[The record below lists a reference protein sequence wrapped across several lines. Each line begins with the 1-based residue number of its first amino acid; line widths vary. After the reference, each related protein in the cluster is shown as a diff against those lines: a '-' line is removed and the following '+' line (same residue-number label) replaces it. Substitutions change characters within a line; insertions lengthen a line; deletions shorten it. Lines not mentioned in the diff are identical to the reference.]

1 VSSAPPAPAATTD
14 ARRVTSVVG
23 VLSLAVFMS
32 SLDLFI
38 VNLAFPYISRQYPG
52 TSLSS
57 LSWVLNAYTIVFAAV
72 LVPAG
77 RWADRIGR
85 QRVFVTG
92 LAGFTLGSV
101 LCGLAPGVGLLIAA
115 RVVQA
120 AGAGAMVPASLSL
133 LLAAVPAQG
142 RAKALGTW
150 SALGAL
156 GAALGPV
163 IGGSLVQINWRW
175 VFWINVPV
183 GLAAIVLAVRLVPES
198 RDPASRGR
206 PDLIGAGLLAAA
218 VGLVALALVKA
229 PGWGWGSA
237 GFIGLLAAALI
248 CGAAMVARSRRH
260 HSPVIE
266 LELLRSRTF
275 SGAFGASILY
285 YAGFG
290 AFVLGAVEFLTGVW
304 HYSAVE
310 AGLAIA
316 PGPLMVLPFAR
327 VVAPRLTARLGGP
340 GRVAVIGCL
349 VNAGAQ
355 LLWLSRMQAEPAYV
369 THLLPAQL
377 IGGAGV
383 GLSIPSLLG
392 AGSASLTPGRFGTGS
407 GILNT
412 GRQVGTVLGVA
423 GLVAILSRLSPA
435 DPLAA
440 FRNGV
445 ILVIAF
451 FAAAGALSAAL
462 LTARPRAAVSGSAE
476 VGDELPEQG
485 GERRR
490 GLLVGSVPGT
500 GDHLHGAAPQGGS
513 GELVQVT
520 EADQLLALA
529 VQDRQ
534 RLPQGTGDGDLV
546 GEPALADAGEQAG
559 PGLAVGPQ
567 DVRDESIKR

>member
-1 VSSAPPAPAATTD
+1 MSSTPPVPAAAAPAAAAPEAAAD
-14 ARRVTSVVG
+14 SRRAAAVVG
-23 VLSLAVFMS
+23 VLALAVFMS

-38 VNLAFPYISRQYPG
+38 VNLAFPYIAKQYPG

-85 QRVFVTG
+85 RRVFTAG
-92 LAGFTLGSV
+92 LACFSVGSV
-101 LCGLAPGVGLLIAA
+101 LCALAPGVNLLIAA

-133 LLAAVPAQG
+133 LLAAVPAAA

-163 IGGSLVQINWRW
+163 IGGSLVQVNWRW

-183 GLAAIVLAVRLVPES
+183 GIAAVLLAVRVVPES
-198 RDPASRGR
+198 RDAASRGR
-206 PDLIGAGLLAAA
+206 PDLVGAGLLAAA
-218 VGLVALALVKA
+218 VGLLAFALVEA

-237 GFIGLLAAALI
+237 GFTGLLAASVA
-248 CGAAMVARSRRH
+248 CGVLMVMRSRRH

-275 SGAFGASILY
+275 SGAFAASILY
-285 YAGFG
+285 YAAFG
-290 AFVLGAVEFLTGVW
+290 AFVLSAVEFLTGVW
-304 HYSAVE
+304 RYSAVE

-327 VVAPRLTARLGGP
+327 VVAPRLAARLGGP

-355 LLWLSRMQAEPAYV
+355 LLWLSQIQATPDYV

-377 IGGAGV
+377 LGGAGV
-383 GLSIPSLLG
+383 GLTIPSLLG

-412 GRQVGTVLGVA
+412 ARQVGTVLGVA
-423 GLVAILSRLSPA
+423 GLVAILSRVAPA
-435 DPLAA
+435 DPVAA
-440 FRNGV
+440 YRNGIV
-445 ILVIAF
+445 LIIAF
-451 FAAAGALSAAL
+451 FAAA
-462 LTARPRAAVSGSAE
+462 AAVSAVLLTGRATGRAADRPVGRPVPAQGSADAE
-476 VGDELPEQG
+476 P
-485 GERRR
+485 
-490 GLLVGSVPGT
+490 
-500 GDHLHGAAPQGGS
+500 AAP
-513 GELVQVT
+513 GEAML
-520 EADQLLALA
+520 
-529 VQDRQ
+529 
-534 RLPQGTGDGDLV
+534 
-546 GEPALADAGEQAG
+546 G
-559 PGLAVGPQ
+559 PGVDGARAALGGVSDA
-567 DVRDESIKR
+567 RAASTWE

>member
-1 VSSAPPAPAATTD
+1 MSTTPPAKAAAAPAKAATAPAATTAPD
-14 ARRVTSVVG
+14 SRRVTAVIA

-38 VNLAFPYISRQYPG
+38 VNLAFPYISRQYPA

-85 QRVFVTG
+85 RRLFVAG
-92 LAGFTLGSV
+92 LAGFSAGSV
-101 LCGLAPGVGLLIAA
+101 LCGLAPGVTALIAA
-115 RVVQA
+115 RVIQA
-120 AGAGAMVPASLSL
+120 AGAGVMVPASLSL
-133 LLAAVPAQG
+133 LLAAVPAQA

-163 IGGSLVQINWRW
+163 IGGSLVQVNWRW

-183 GLAAIVLAVRLVPES
+183 GLAAVVLAVRVVPES

-229 PGWGWGSA
+229 PGWGWGSV
-237 GFIGLLAAALI
+237 GFIGLLAASVA

-266 LELLRSRTF
+266 LGLLRSRTF
-275 SGAFGASILY
+275 SGAFAASILY

-290 AFVLGAVEFLTGVW
+290 AFVLSAVEFLTGVW
-304 HYSAVE
+304 RYSAVE

-327 VVAPRLTARLGGP
+327 VVAPRLALRLGGP
-340 GRVAVIGCL
+340 GRVAAFGCL
-349 VNAGAQ
+349 VNALAQ
-355 LLWLSRMQAEPAYV
+355 LLWLWRIQAAPDYV

-377 IGGAGV
+377 LGGAGV
-383 GLSIPSLLG
+383 GLVIPSLLG

-412 GRQVGTVLGVA
+412 ARQVGTVLGVA
-423 GLVAILSRLSPA
+423 GLVAILSRVSRV
-435 DPLAA
+435 DPVAA
-440 FRNGV
+440 YRHA
-445 ILVIAF
+445 LVLIIVF
-451 FAAAGALSAAL
+451 FAAAGAVSAAL
-462 LTARPRAAVSGSAE
+462 LTARPALAPEPAAPADRAAAVS
-476 VGDELPEQG
+476 
-485 GERRR
+485 
-490 GLLVGSVPGT
+490 VP
-500 GDHLHGAAPQGGS
+500 
-513 GELVQVT
+513 
-520 EADQLLALA
+520 A
-529 VQDRQ
+529 VAQTPDR
-534 RLPQGTGDGDLV
+534 
-546 GEPALADAGEQAG
+546 
-559 PGLAVGPQ
+559 
-567 DVRDESIKR
+567 